1 MTCFE
6 ECSNFGRTQ
15 HLDLRAYVLT
25 VTKLDETVVA
35 RGLKT
40 IPSGGRE
47 TITILVS
54 PLATRRSHIYRKG
67 LLIYSLFLYQLEN
80 KLFLVISVCPPSAYI
95 RATAHN
101 EYINNYTLE

>member
-95 RATAHN
+95 SKSNSTQRVH
-101 EYINNYTLE
+101 

>member
-1 MTCFE
+1 VTCFE
-6 ECSNFGRTQ
+6 ECSNFGRTR

-95 RATAHN
+95 SKSNSTQRVH
-101 EYINNYTLE
+101 